1 MASKANLLK
10 KAKSEGIPTFGNPTV
25 AELEHRL
32 SKWRSGPGWVVR
44 RLHQKALPTWAGN
57 IPAGETLWLPNCGFA
72 HRLMR
77 TGRIVLL
84 GRMDSPPDGA
94 FVVDTTQLQSEE
106 EE

>member
-10 KAKSEGIPTFGNPTV
+10 RATKEGIPTFGNPSV

-32 SKWRSGPGWVVR
+32 STWRAGPGWVVR
-44 RLHQKALPTWAGN
+44 RLHQKALPSWAGS
-57 IPAGETLWLPNCGFA
+57 IPTGKTLWLPNSSFT

-77 TGRIVLL
+77 TGKIVLIT
-84 GRMDSPPDGA
+84 RSKSPPEGA
-94 FVVDTTQLQSEE
+94 IIVDVHNKEE

>member
-32 SKWRSGPGWVVR
+32 KVWRGGPGWVVR
-44 RLHQKALPTWAGN
+44 RLHQKALPKWAGD
-57 IPAGETLWLPNCGFA
+57 IPAGKTLWLPNSGFA

-77 TGRIVLL
+77 TGRIVLIA
-84 GRMDSPPDGA
+84 RMNDPPEGA
-94 FVVDTTQLQSEE
+94 IVIDTKQFHVEE